1 MAYYDDYTRKP
12 FDELSKKVLN
22 EVLLN
27 KRNSKPKSSESMVTY
42 TINEARRDFK
52 PGDYL
57 LITQSGYKPSYAKLI
72 AINTG
77 SQHVV
82 VDRIKSDVI
91 FTVQWITK
99 NGRFDDSYDNIE
111 YVNATFNKATKEE
124 IYLKCEEYLHNCIGE
139 SKKKID
145 AEQSKIR
152 SYKEDLQALKRLYK

>member
-1 MAYYDDYTRKP
+1 MAYYDGDDSRTP
-12 FDELSKKVLN
+12 LDELSQKVLN
-22 EVLLN
+22 NVLN
-27 KRNSKPKSSESMVTY
+27 KRNSKAKSSESMVTY
-42 TINEARRDFK
+42 TINEARRDYK

-57 LITQSGYKPSYAKLI
+57 LITQSSYKPSYAKLI

-77 SQHVV
+77 TQYDIVNK
-82 VDRIKSDVI
+82 IKSDVC
-91 FTVQWITK
+91 FCVQWITK
-99 NGRFDDSYDNIE
+99 NGRFDDSYDNVD